1 MKRILS
7 VIALLFIAATISAQ
21 VPQVLFYG
29 YVEEGVFESEAMK
42 PKKKNKEDGPKKLN
56 DVKIYVYLGDSLLRT
71 MDARSTGFYALLLD
85 GGEKYRVVFERE
97 GYFCK
102 CFEMDCRNLAYNT
115 DEGAMKCLTDV
126 SLFKKVDNDDLLSFC
141 KVPFAKCKYNKDAA
155 DMSWDME
162 YTQRAKEKFYEMAE
176 PYYLAQKK

>member
-7 VIALLFIAATISAQ
+7 VIALVLTASCLWAQ

-29 YVEEGVFESEAMK
+29 YIEEGIFQSDVVK
-42 PKKKNKEDGPKKLN
+42 HKKKGNDETPKKLS
-56 DVKIYVYLGDSLLRT
+56 DARVFVYVGDSLLRT

-102 CFEMDCRNLAYNT
+102 CFEMDCRNVAYNT
-115 DEGAMKCLTDV
+115 EEGAMKCLTDV
-126 SLFKKVDNDDLLSFC
+126 SLFKKVDNADLLSFC
-141 KVPFAKCKYNKDAA
+141 KVPYAKCKYDTETI
-155 DMSWDME
+155 DMAWDME
-162 YTQRAKEKFYEMAE
+162 YTQRAKEKFYELAE